1 MAFFACANK
10 LAQIFNMIFHQGLHT
25 YKPKASKAPVLVQL
39 QAKETAMRDKKGA
52 IFAVRS
58 KSDFTDSGVKGYIVT
73 SKETVLEQAERIT
86 HFTPNVYRRYEYADS
101 KRRYIKGFE
110 EQNLQQINAFVVDI
124 DTKEHTLQDILLACL
139 DNSIG
144 VPTIVVETTR
154 GYQLYFLL
162 TAPFYLTNKT
172 NFLSLKVS
180 KTYR

>member
-1 MAFFACANK
+1 
-10 LAQIFNMIFHQGLHT
+10 MIFHQGLHT

-73 SKETVLEQAERIT
+73 SKETGCLKQAERIT

-144 VPTIVVETTR
+144 VPSIVVETDSWLPIVFFADGTI
-154 GYQLYFLL
+154 L
-162 TAPFYLTNKT
+162 PHK
-172 NFLSLKVS
+172 
-180 KTYR
+180 